1 MFKNYFNFVIPS
13 ALAKKFYKIKDKRKN
28 NELVEL
34 INVRWS
40 NLKDEIKKM
49 SKKEIGNEKPD
60 KILKI
65 VKEILEFNNQKQ

>member
-1 MFKNYFNFVIPS
+1 
-13 ALAKKFYKIKDKRKN
+13 
-28 NELVEL
+28 
-34 INVRWS
+34 
-40 NLKDEIKKM
+40 M